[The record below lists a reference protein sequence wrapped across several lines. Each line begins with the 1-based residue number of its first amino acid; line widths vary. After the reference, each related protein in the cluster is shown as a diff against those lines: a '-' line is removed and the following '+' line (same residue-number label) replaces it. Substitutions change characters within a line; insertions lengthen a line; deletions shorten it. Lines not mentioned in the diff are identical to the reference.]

1 VNDLRAERGDALAIE
16 PTGFRSWEVE
26 DLTLASIVPASMPD
40 IFVADMDPEQRADI
54 IALLES
60 GRQGLRFNNLVY
72 AAAHTL
78 LRGVPVH
85 RAEAS
90 QKKWKE
96 LEALLPELAYP
107 AGQEDIGYFYRNT
120 KMLEQLG
127 GIAANM
133 ATQRSGPGIVTSDIK
148 PVLLFASGGVNTL
161 RLGLR
166 LIANEVAFSLS
177 G

>member
-1 VNDLRAERGDALAIE
+1 
-16 PTGFRSWEVE
+16 
-26 DLTLASIVPASMPD
+26 MPE
-40 IFVADMDPEQRADI
+40 IPVAGMDPEQRADI
-54 IALLES
+54 VTLLES

-90 QKKWKE
+90 QKKWEE
-96 LEALLPELAYP
+96 LEALLPELAYT
-107 AGQEDIGYFYRNT
+107 AGREDIGYFYRNT
-120 KMLEQLG
+120 KMLARLG
-127 GIAANM
+127 DIAANM
-133 ATQRSGPGIVTSDIK
+133 ATQLPGAGSVAAGIK
-148 PVLLFASGGVNTL
+148 PILLFASGGVNTL

-177 G
+177 R